1 MSSSSFLICNE
12 CEEILLCYSLPVST
26 IDFWHTPRKR
36 RNWVELSWLRM
47 EKRRRTTPSSVTFQ
61 LLELCLIRRIGTKWH
76 KFPRTGCL
84 SVEKPPSVRQN
95 RKRPQFDRTDAF
107 HSLIWP
113 IRTDT
118 EVWEVVSAIS
128 LLAWRS
134 CWFLTSSFSLTGS
147 SLLLS
152 LILRRP
158 RLFLLDKEFC
168 IEFFSG
174 PKTA

>member
-12 CEEILLCYSLPVST
+12 WEEILLCYSLPVST
-26 IDFWHTPRKR
+26 IDFWHTLRKR

-47 EKRRRTTPSSVTFQ
+47 EKRRRTSASSVTFQ
-61 LLELCLIRRIGTKWH
+61 LLELCLIKRIGTKWH

-95 RKRPQFDRTDAF
+95 RNRPQFDRTDAF
-107 HSLIWP
+107 HSLNWP

-128 LLAWRS
+128 AAFLLVSHFIFFTYWVLTPSFFNFAS
-134 CWFLTSSFSLTGS
+134 LTSLP
-147 SLLLS
+147 LS
-152 LILRRP
+152 QRVLHWVL
-158 RLFLLDKEFC
+158 
-168 IEFFSG
+168 
-174 PKTA
+174 